1 MIATRPLHRL
11 FGAIV
16 EGVDVTKRISDETFA
31 QLHNALT
38 EFSVLVFP
46 GQNIND
52 AEQITFSQR
61 FGSLE
66 TTKTGTRG
74 AGSPLV
80 ILSNIGEDNRIV
92 PFADRLNMVNRANM
106 QWHADSSFKRIPAQ
120 TSILSAREVPV
131 TGGNTEFVSMRAVYA
146 ELPEDLRQA
155 AEDRVAIHDFAHSRD
170 KVDPSLM
177 TDSERSALPP
187 VRQAM
192 VLDQG
197 RNLGPSLYIGSHV
210 SHVEGMTKSE
220 SQKLIDRL
228 LSFATK
234 EQFIY
239 CHTWCLHDLVI
250 WDNRSVIHRAEPFVN
265 HKERRRMVRTTIAG
279 VTPTVK

>member
-1 MIATRPLHRL
+1 VIATHPLHRF

-16 EGVDVTKRISDETFA
+16 EGVNVAKQINDETFLKL
-31 QLHNALT
+31 QNALS
-38 EFSVLVFP
+38 EFSVLVLP

-52 AEQITFSQR
+52 AQQIEFSQR
-61 FGSLE
+61 FGPLE
-66 TTKTGTRG
+66 TTKIGTRG

-92 PFADRLNMVNRANM
+92 PVADPLNMVNRANM

-131 TGGNTEFVSMRAVYA
+131 TGGNTEFASMRAVYA
-146 ELPEDLRQA
+146 KLPENLRQA
-155 AEDRVAIHDFAHSRD
+155 TEDRVAIHDFAHSRD
-170 KVDPSLM
+170 KVDPNLM
-177 TDSERSALPP
+177 TDSERATLPP

-197 RNLGPSLYIGSHV
+197 HKLSLYIGSHV
-210 SHVEGMTKSE
+210 SHIEGMTKSE
-220 SQKLIDRL
+220 SRELIDRL
-228 LSFATK
+228 LSFATQK
-234 EQFIY
+234 QFIY
-239 CHTWCLHDLVI
+239 CHAWCLHDLVI
-250 WDNRSVIHRAEPFVN
+250 WDNRSVMHRAQPFVN

>member
-16 EGVDVTKRISDETFA
+16 EGVDVTKPIHDETFTEL
-31 QLHNALT
+31 QNALT

-46 GQNIND
+46 GQEIND
-52 AEQITFSQR
+52 AQQIAFSQR
-61 FGSLE
+61 FGPLE
-66 TTKTGTRG
+66 TTKVGTRG
-74 AGSPLV
+74 TGSPLV
-80 ILSNIGEDNRIV
+80 ILSNIDEDNRVV

-131 TGGNTEFVSMRAVYA
+131 TGGNTEFVSMRVVYA
-146 ELPEDLRQA
+146 ELPEDLKQA
-155 AEDRVAIHDFAHSRD
+155 VEDRVAIHDFAHSRD
-170 KVDPSLM
+170 KVDPNLM
-177 TDSERSALPP
+177 TDSERATLPP

-197 RNLGPSLYIGSHV
+197 HKLSLYIGSHV
-210 SHVEGMTKSE
+210 SDVEGMTTSE
-220 SQKLIDRL
+220 SRKLIDRL
-228 LSFATK
+228 LSFATQK
-234 EQFIY
+234 QFIY
-239 CHTWCLHDLVI
+239 RHTWCLHDLVM
-250 WDNRSVIHRAEPFVN
+250 WDNRSVIHRAQPFIN

>member
-16 EGVDVTKRISDETFA
+16 KGVDVTKPIHDETFTEL
-31 QLHNALT
+31 QNALT

-46 GQNIND
+46 GQEIND
-52 AEQITFSQR
+52 AQQIAFSQR
-61 FGSLE
+61 FGPLE
-66 TTKTGTRG
+66 TTKVGTRG
-74 AGSPLV
+74 TGSPLV
-80 ILSNIGEDNRIV
+80 ILSNIGEDNRVV

-131 TGGNTEFVSMRAVYA
+131 TGGNTEFVSMRVVYA
-146 ELPEDLRQA
+146 ELPEDLKQA
-155 AEDRVAIHDFAHSRD
+155 VEDRVAIHNFAHSRD
-170 KVDPSLM
+170 KVDPNLM
-177 TDSERSALPP
+177 TDSERATLPP

-197 RNLGPSLYIGSHV
+197 HKLSLYIGSHV
-210 SHVEGMTKSE
+210 SDIEGMTTSE
-220 SQKLIDRL
+220 SRKLIDRL
-228 LSFATK
+228 LSFATQK
-234 EQFIY
+234 QFIY
-239 CHTWCLHDLVI
+239 RHTWCLHDLVM
-250 WDNRSVIHRAEPFVN
+250 WDNRSVIHRAQPFIN

-279 VTPTVK
+279 ITPTVK

>member
-1 MIATRPLHRL
+1 MIATRPLHRF

-80 ILSNIGEDNRIV
+80 ILSNIREDNRIV
-92 PFADRLNMVNRANM
+92 PFTDRLNMVNRANM

-146 ELPEDLRQA
+146 ELPEDLRRA

-220 SQKLIDRL
+220 SRKLIDRL
-228 LSFATK
+228 LSFATQ

>member
-1 MIATRPLHRL
+1 MIATRPLHRF

-155 AEDRVAIHDFAHSRD
+155 AKDRVAIHDFAHSRD
-170 KVDPSLM
+170 KVDPNLM
-177 TDSERSALPP
+177 TDSERAALPP

-220 SQKLIDRL
+220 SRKLIDRL
-228 LSFATK
+228 LSFATQ

>member
-1 MIATRPLHRL
+1 MIATRPLHRF

-146 ELPEDLRQA
+146 ELPEDLRRA

-220 SQKLIDRL
+220 SRKLIDRL
-228 LSFATK
+228 LSFATQ

>member
-16 EGVDVTKRISDETFA
+16 EGVDVTKPIHDETFTEL
-31 QLHNALT
+31 QNALT

-46 GQNIND
+46 GQEIND
-52 AEQITFSQR
+52 AQQIAFSQR
-61 FGSLE
+61 FGPLE
-66 TTKTGTRG
+66 TTKVGTRG
-74 AGSPLV
+74 TGSPLV
-80 ILSNIGEDNRIV
+80 ILSNIGEDNRVV

-131 TGGNTEFVSMRAVYA
+131 TGGNTEFVSMRVVYA
-146 ELPEDLRQA
+146 ELPEDLKQA
-155 AEDRVAIHDFAHSRD
+155 VQDRVAIHDFAHSRD
-170 KVDPSLM
+170 KVDPNLM
-177 TDSERSALPP
+177 TDSERATLPP

-197 RNLGPSLYIGSHV
+197 HKLSLYIGSHV
-210 SHVEGMTKSE
+210 SDVEGMTTSE
-220 SQKLIDRL
+220 SRKLIDRL
-228 LSFATK
+228 LSFATQK
-234 EQFIY
+234 QFIY
-239 CHTWCLHDLVI
+239 RHTWCLHDLVM
-250 WDNRSVIHRAEPFVN
+250 WDNRSVIHRAQPFIN

>member
-1 MIATRPLHRL
+1 MIATRPLHRF

-16 EGVDVTKRISDETFA
+16 GGIDLTKRINDETFA
-31 QLHNALT
+31 QLRNALT

-46 GQNIND
+46 RQDIND
-52 AEQITFSQR
+52 AEQIAFSQR
-61 FGSLE
+61 FGPLE
-66 TTKTGTRG
+66 TTKIGTRG
-74 AGSPLV
+74 SGSPLV
-80 ILSNIGEDNRIV
+80 ILSNIGEDNRVV

-155 AEDRVAIHDFAHSRD
+155 AEDRVAIHDFAHSRE
-170 KVDPSLM
+170 KVDPDLM
-177 TDSERSALPP
+177 TDSERATLPP

-197 RNLGPSLYIGSHV
+197 HKLSLYIGSHV
-210 SHVEGMTKSE
+210 SDVEGMTKSE
-220 SQKLIDRL
+220 SRKLVDRL
-228 LSFATK
+228 LSFATQK
-234 EQFIY
+234 QFIH
-239 CHTWCLHDLVI
+239 CHTWCLHDLVM
-250 WDNRSVIHRAEPFVN
+250 WDNRSVIHRAQPFIN

>member
-16 EGVDVTKRISDETFA
+16 EGVDVTKPIHDETFTEL
-31 QLHNALT
+31 QNALT

-46 GQNIND
+46 GQEIND
-52 AEQITFSQR
+52 AQQIAFSQR
-61 FGSLE
+61 FGPLE
-66 TTKTGTRG
+66 TTKVGTRG
-74 AGSPLV
+74 TGSPLV
-80 ILSNIGEDNRIV
+80 ILSNIGEDNRVV

-131 TGGNTEFVSMRAVYA
+131 TGGNTEFVSMRVVYA
-146 ELPEDLRQA
+146 ELPEDLKQA
-155 AEDRVAIHDFAHSRD
+155 VEDRVAIHDFAHSRD
-170 KVDPSLM
+170 KVDPNLM
-177 TDSERSALPP
+177 TDSERATLPP

-197 RNLGPSLYIGSHV
+197 HKLSLYIGSHV
-210 SHVEGMTKSE
+210 SDVEGMTTSE
-220 SQKLIDRL
+220 SRKLIDRL
-228 LSFATK
+228 LSFATQK
-234 EQFIY
+234 QFIY
-239 CHTWCLHDLVI
+239 RHTWCLHDLVM
-250 WDNRSVIHRAEPFVN
+250 WDNRSVIHRAQPFIN

-279 VTPTVK
+279 ATPTVK

>member
-1 MIATRPLHRL
+1 M
-11 FGAIV
+11 V
-16 EGVDVTKRISDETFA
+16 KGVDVTKRISDETFA

-146 ELPEDLRQA
+146 KLPEDLRQA

-170 KVDPSLM
+170 KVDPNLM
-177 TDSERSALPP
+177 TDSERATLPP
-187 VRQAM
+187 VRQAL

-197 RNLGPSLYIGSHV
+197 HKLGRSLYIGSHV

-220 SQKLIDRL
+220 SRKLINRL

-250 WDNRSVIHRAEPFVN
+250 WDNRSVIHRAQPFVN
-265 HKERRRMVRTTIAG
+265 HEERRRMVRTTIAG

>member
-1 MIATRPLHRL
+1 MIATRPLHRF

-106 QWHADSSFKRIPAQ
+106 QWHTDSSFKRIPAQ

-155 AEDRVAIHDFAHSRD
+155 AKDRVAIHDFAHSRD

-220 SQKLIDRL
+220 SRKLIDRL
-228 LSFATK
+228 LSFATQ

>member
-1 MIATRPLHRL
+1 MIATRPLHRF

-146 ELPEDLRQA
+146 KLPEDLRQA

-220 SQKLIDRL
+220 SRKLINRL

-250 WDNRSVIHRAEPFVN
+250 WDNRSVIHRAQPFVN
-265 HKERRRMVRTTIAG
+265 HEERRRMVRTTVAG
-279 VTPTVK
+279 ITPTVK

>member
-1 MIATRPLHRL
+1 MIATRPLHRF

-170 KVDPSLM
+170 KVDPNLM
-177 TDSERSALPP
+177 TDSERATLPP

-197 RNLGPSLYIGSHV
+197 HKLSLYIGSHV
-210 SHVEGMTKSE
+210 SDVEGMTTSE
-220 SQKLIDRL
+220 SRKLIDRL
-228 LSFATK
+228 LSFATQK
-234 EQFIY
+234 QFIY
-239 CHTWCLHDLVI
+239 RHTWCLHDLVM
-250 WDNRSVIHRAEPFVN
+250 WDNRSVIHRAQPFIN

>member
-16 EGVDVTKRISDETFA
+16 EGVDVTKPIHDETFTEL
-31 QLHNALT
+31 QNALT

-46 GQNIND
+46 GQEIND
-52 AEQITFSQR
+52 AQQISFSQR
-61 FGSLE
+61 FGPLE
-66 TTKTGTRG
+66 TTKVGTRG
-74 AGSPLV
+74 TGSRLV
-80 ILSNIGEDNRIV
+80 ILSNIGEDNRVV

-131 TGGNTEFVSMRAVYA
+131 TGGNTEFVSMRVVYA
-146 ELPEDLRQA
+146 ELPEDLKQA
-155 AEDRVAIHDFAHSRD
+155 VEDRVAIHNFAHSRD
-170 KVDPSLM
+170 KVDPNLM
-177 TDSERSALPP
+177 TDSERATLPP

-197 RNLGPSLYIGSHV
+197 HKLSLYIGSHV
-210 SHVEGMTKSE
+210 SDVEGMTTSE
-220 SQKLIDRL
+220 SRKLIDRL
-228 LSFATK
+228 LSFATQK
-234 EQFIY
+234 QFIY
-239 CHTWCLHDLVI
+239 RHTWCLHDLVM
-250 WDNRSVIHRAEPFVN
+250 WDNRSVIHRAQPFIN

>member
-16 EGVDVTKRISDETFA
+16 EGVDVTKPIHDETFTEF
-31 QLHNALT
+31 QNALT

-46 GQNIND
+46 GQEIND
-52 AEQITFSQR
+52 AQQIAFSQR
-61 FGSLE
+61 FGPLE
-66 TTKTGTRG
+66 TTKVGTRG
-74 AGSPLV
+74 TGSPLV
-80 ILSNIGEDNRIV
+80 ILSNIGEDNRVV

-131 TGGNTEFVSMRAVYA
+131 TGGNTEFVSMRVVYA
-146 ELPEDLRQA
+146 ELPEDLKQA
-155 AEDRVAIHDFAHSRD
+155 VEDRVAIHDFAHSRD
-170 KVDPSLM
+170 KVDPNLM
-177 TDSERSALPP
+177 TDSERATLPP

-197 RNLGPSLYIGSHV
+197 HKLSLYIGSHV
-210 SHVEGMTKSE
+210 SDVEGMTTSE
-220 SQKLIDRL
+220 SRKLIDRL
-228 LSFATK
+228 LSFATQK
-234 EQFIY
+234 QFIY
-239 CHTWCLHDLVI
+239 RHTWCLHDLVM
-250 WDNRSVIHRAEPFVN
+250 WDNRSVIHRAQPFIN
-265 HKERRRMVRTTIAG
+265 HEERRRMVRTTIAG

>member
-1 MIATRPLHRL
+1 MIATRPLHRF

-16 EGVDVTKRISDETFA
+16 EGVDFTKRISDETFA

-155 AEDRVAIHDFAHSRD
+155 AKDRVAIHDFAHSRD

-220 SQKLIDRL
+220 SRKLIDRL
-228 LSFATK
+228 LSFATQ

-250 WDNRSVIHRAEPFVN
+250 WDNRSVIHRAQPFVN
-265 HKERRRMVRTTIAG
+265 HEERRQMVRTTIAG

>member
-16 EGVDVTKRISDETFA
+16 EGVDVTKPIHDETFTEL
-31 QLHNALT
+31 QNALT

-46 GQNIND
+46 GQEIND
-52 AEQITFSQR
+52 AQQIAFSQR
-61 FGSLE
+61 FGPLE
-66 TTKTGTRG
+66 TTKVGTRG
-74 AGSPLV
+74 TGSPLV
-80 ILSNIGEDNRIV
+80 ILSNIGEDNRVV

-131 TGGNTEFVSMRAVYA
+131 TGGNTEFVSMRVVYA
-146 ELPEDLRQA
+146 ELPEDLKQA
-155 AEDRVAIHDFAHSRD
+155 VEDRVAIHDFAHSRD
-170 KVDPSLM
+170 KVDPNLM
-177 TDSERSALPP
+177 TDPERATLPP

-197 RNLGPSLYIGSHV
+197 HKLSLYIGSHV
-210 SHVEGMTKSE
+210 SDVEGMTTSE
-220 SQKLIDRL
+220 SRKLIDRL
-228 LSFATK
+228 LSFATQK
-234 EQFIY
+234 QFIY
-239 CHTWCLHDLVI
+239 RHTWCLHDLVM
-250 WDNRSVIHRAEPFVN
+250 WDNRSVIHRAQPFIN

>member
-1 MIATRPLHRL
+1 LRVIATRRLHHF

-16 EGVDVTKRISDETFA
+16 EGVDFTKRIHDETFA
-31 QLHNALT
+31 QLQTALT

-46 GQNIND
+46 AQDIND
-52 AEQITFSQR
+52 AQQISLSQR
-61 FGSLE
+61 FGPLE
-66 TTKTGTRG
+66 TTKVGTRG
-74 AGSPLV
+74 SGGPLV
-80 ILSNIGEDNRIV
+80 ILSNIGENNRVV

-120 TSILSAREVPV
+120 TSILSAREIPV
-131 TGGNTEFVSMRAVYA
+131 IGGNTEFVSMRAVYA

-155 AEDRVAIHDFAHSRD
+155 VKDRVAIHDFAHSRD
-170 KVDPSLM
+170 KVDPNLM
-177 TDSERSALPP
+177 TDSERATLPP

-197 RNLGPSLYIGSHV
+197 HKLSLYIGSHV
-210 SHVEGMTKSE
+210 SDVEGMTKSE
-220 SQKLIDRL
+220 SRKLIDRL
-228 LSFATK
+228 LSFATQK
-234 EQFIY
+234 QFIY

-250 WDNRSVIHRAEPFVN
+250 WDNRSVIHRAQPFVN

-279 VTPTVK
+279 IAPTVK

>member
-1 MIATRPLHRL
+1 MIATRPLHRW

-16 EGVDVTKRISDETFA
+16 EGVDVTKRINDETCSEL
-31 QLHNALT
+31 QNALT

-46 GQNIND
+46 GQEIND
-52 AEQITFSQR
+52 TQQIAFSQR
-61 FGSLE
+61 FGPLE
-66 TTKTGTRG
+66 TTKVGTRG
-74 AGSPLV
+74 TGSPLV
-80 ILSNIGEDNRIV
+80 ILSNIGDDNRVV

-131 TGGNTEFVSMRAVYA
+131 TGGNTEFVSMRVVYA
-146 ELPEDLRQA
+146 ELPEDLKQA
-155 AEDRVAIHDFAHSRD
+155 VHHRVAIHDFAHSRD
-170 KVDPSLM
+170 KVDPNLM
-177 TDSERSALPP
+177 TDSERATMPP

-197 RNLGPSLYIGSHV
+197 HELSLYIGSHV
-210 SHVEGMTKSE
+210 SNVEGMTTSE
-220 SQKLIDRL
+220 SRKLIDRL
-228 LSFATK
+228 LSFATQK
-234 EQFIY
+234 QFIY
-239 CHTWCLHDLVI
+239 RHTWCLHDLVM
-250 WDNRSVIHRAEPFVN
+250 WDNRSVIHRAQPFIN

>member
-1 MIATRPLHRL
+1 MIATRPLHRF

-16 EGVDVTKRISDETFA
+16 EGVGVTKRISDETFA

-155 AEDRVAIHDFAHSRD
+155 AKDRVAIHDFAHSRD

-220 SQKLIDRL
+220 SRKLIDRL
-228 LSFATK
+228 LSFATQ

>member
-1 MIATRPLHRL
+1 MIATRPLHLL

-16 EGVDVTKRISDETFA
+16 EGVDVTKPIHDETFTEF
-31 QLHNALT
+31 QNALT

-46 GQNIND
+46 GQEIND
-52 AEQITFSQR
+52 AQQIAFSQR
-61 FGSLE
+61 FGPLE
-66 TTKTGTRG
+66 TTKAGTRG
-74 AGSPLV
+74 TGSPLV
-80 ILSNIGEDNRIV
+80 ILSNIGEDNRVV

-131 TGGNTEFVSMRAVYA
+131 TGGNTEFVSMRVVYA
-146 ELPEDLRQA
+146 ELPEHLKQA
-155 AEDRVAIHDFAHSRD
+155 VEDRVAIHNFAHSRD
-170 KVDPSLM
+170 KVNPNLM
-177 TDSERSALPP
+177 TDSERATLPP

-197 RNLGPSLYIGSHV
+197 HKLSLYIGSHV
-210 SHVEGMTKSE
+210 SDVEGMTTSE
-220 SQKLIDRL
+220 SRKLIDRL
-228 LSFATK
+228 LSFATQK
-234 EQFIY
+234 QFIY
-239 CHTWCLHDLVI
+239 RHTWCLHDLVM
-250 WDNRSVIHRAEPFVN
+250 WDNRSVIHRAQPFIN

>member
-16 EGVDVTKRISDETFA
+16 EGVDVTKPIHDETFTEL
-31 QLHNALT
+31 QNALT

-46 GQNIND
+46 GQEIND
-52 AEQITFSQR
+52 AQQIAFSQR
-61 FGSLE
+61 FGPLE
-66 TTKTGTRG
+66 TTKVGTRG
-74 AGSPLV
+74 TGSPLV
-80 ILSNIGEDNRIV
+80 ILSNIGEDNRVV

-220 SQKLIDRL
+220 SRKLINRL

-250 WDNRSVIHRAEPFVN
+250 WDNRSVIHRAQPFVN
-265 HKERRRMVRTTIAG
+265 HEERRRMVRTTIAG

>member
-1 MIATRPLHRL
+1 VIATRPLHRL

-16 EGVDVTKRISDETFA
+16 EGVDVTKPIHDETFTEL
-31 QLHNALT
+31 QNALT

-46 GQNIND
+46 GQEIND
-52 AEQITFSQR
+52 AQQIAFSHR
-61 FGSLE
+61 FGPLE
-66 TTKTGTRG
+66 TTKVGTRG
-74 AGSPLV
+74 TGSPLV
-80 ILSNIGEDNRIV
+80 ILSNIGEDNRVV

-131 TGGNTEFVSMRAVYA
+131 TGGNTEFVSMRVVYA
-146 ELPEDLRQA
+146 ELPEDLKQA
-155 AEDRVAIHDFAHSRD
+155 VEDRVAIHDFAHSRD
-170 KVDPSLM
+170 KVDPNLM
-177 TDSERSALPP
+177 TDSERATLPP

-197 RNLGPSLYIGSHV
+197 HKLSLYIGSHV
-210 SHVEGMTKSE
+210 SDVEGMTTSE
-220 SQKLIDRL
+220 SRKLIDRL
-228 LSFATK
+228 LSFATQK
-234 EQFIY
+234 QFIY
-239 CHTWCLHDLVI
+239 RHTWCLHDLVM
-250 WDNRSVIHRAEPFVN
+250 WDNRSVIHRAQPFIN

>member
-16 EGVDVTKRISDETFA
+16 EGVDVTKPIHDETFTEF
-31 QLHNALT
+31 QNALT

-46 GQNIND
+46 GQEIND
-52 AEQITFSQR
+52 AQQIAFSQR
-61 FGSLE
+61 FGPLE
-66 TTKTGTRG
+66 TTKVGTRG
-74 AGSPLV
+74 TGSPLV
-80 ILSNIGEDNRIV
+80 ILSNIGEDNRVV
-92 PFADRLNMVNRANM
+92 PFTDRLNMVNRANM

-131 TGGNTEFVSMRAVYA
+131 TGGNTEFASMRAVYA
-146 ELPEDLRQA
+146 KLPENLRQA

-170 KVDPSLM
+170 KVDPNLM
-177 TDSERSALPP
+177 TDSERATLPP

-197 RNLGPSLYIGSHV
+197 HKLSLYIGSHV
-210 SHVEGMTKSE
+210 SDVEGMTTSE
-220 SQKLIDRL
+220 SRKLIDRL
-228 LSFATK
+228 LSFATQK
-234 EQFIY
+234 QFIY
-239 CHTWCLHDLVI
+239 RHMWRLHDLVM
-250 WDNRSVIHRAEPFVN
+250 WDNRSVIHRAQPFIN

>member
-16 EGVDVTKRISDETFA
+16 EGVDVTKPIHDETFTEL
-31 QLHNALT
+31 QNALT

-46 GQNIND
+46 GQEIND
-52 AEQITFSQR
+52 AQQIAFSQR
-61 FGSLE
+61 FGPLE
-66 TTKTGTRG
+66 TTKVGTRG
-74 AGSPLV
+74 TGSPLV
-80 ILSNIGEDNRIV
+80 ILSNIGEDNRVV

-131 TGGNTEFVSMRAVYA
+131 TGGNTEFVSMRVVYA
-146 ELPEDLRQA
+146 ELPEDLKQA
-155 AEDRVAIHDFAHSRD
+155 VEDRVAIHNFAHSRD
-170 KVDPSLM
+170 KVDPNLM
-177 TDSERSALPP
+177 TDSERATLPP

-197 RNLGPSLYIGSHV
+197 HKLSLYIGSHV
-210 SHVEGMTKSE
+210 SDVEGMTTSE
-220 SQKLIDRL
+220 SRKLIDRL
-228 LSFATK
+228 LSFATQK
-234 EQFIY
+234 QFIY
-239 CHTWCLHDLVI
+239 RHTWCLHDLVM
-250 WDNRSVIHRAEPFVN
+250 WDNRSVIHRAQPFIN
-265 HKERRRMVRTTIAG
+265 HKERRRMVSTTIAG

>member
-1 MIATRPLHRL
+1 MIATRPLHRF

-80 ILSNIGEDNRIV
+80 ILSNIGEDNRIL
-92 PFADRLNMVNRANM
+92 PFADRLNMVNQANM

-177 TDSERSALPP
+177 TDSERATLPP

-220 SQKLIDRL
+220 SRKLIDRL
-228 LSFATK
+228 LSFATQ

>member
-1 MIATRPLHRL
+1 MIATRPLHRF

-131 TGGNTEFVSMRAVYA
+131 TGGNTEFVSMRVVYA
-146 ELPEDLRQA
+146 ELPEDLKQA
-155 AEDRVAIHDFAHSRD
+155 VEDRVAIHDFAHSRD
-170 KVDPSLM
+170 KVDPNLM
-177 TDSERSALPP
+177 TDSERATLPP

-197 RNLGPSLYIGSHV
+197 HKLSLYIGSHV
-210 SHVEGMTKSE
+210 SDVEGMTTSE
-220 SQKLIDRL
+220 SRKLIDRL
-228 LSFATK
+228 LSFATQK
-234 EQFIY
+234 QFIY
-239 CHTWCLHDLVI
+239 RHTWCLHDLVM
-250 WDNRSVIHRAEPFVN
+250 WDNRSVIHRAQPFIN

>member
-1 MIATRPLHRL
+1 M
-11 FGAIV
+11 
-16 EGVDVTKRISDETFA
+16 
-31 QLHNALT
+31 
-38 EFSVLVFP
+38 FP
-46 GQNIND
+46 GQDIND
-52 AEQITFSQR
+52 AEQIAFSQR
-61 FGSLE
+61 FGPLE
-66 TTKTGTRG
+66 TTKIGTRG
-74 AGSPLV
+74 TGSPLV

-220 SQKLIDRL
+220 SRKLIDRL
-228 LSFATK
+228 LSFATQ

>member
-1 MIATRPLHRL
+1 MIATRPLHRF

-106 QWHADSSFKRIPAQ
+106 QWHTDSSFKRIPAQ

-155 AEDRVAIHDFAHSRD
+155 AKDRVAIHDFAHSRD

-220 SQKLIDRL
+220 SRKLINRL

>member
-1 MIATRPLHRL
+1 VIATRPLHRL

-16 EGVDVTKRISDETFA
+16 EGVDVTKPIHDETFTEL
-31 QLHNALT
+31 QNALT

-46 GQNIND
+46 GQEIND
-52 AEQITFSQR
+52 AQQIAFSQR
-61 FGSLE
+61 FGPLE
-66 TTKTGTRG
+66 TTKVGTRG
-74 AGSPLV
+74 TGSPLV
-80 ILSNIGEDNRIV
+80 ILSNIGEDNRVV

-131 TGGNTEFVSMRAVYA
+131 TGGNTEFVSMRVVYA
-146 ELPEDLRQA
+146 ELPEDLKQA
-155 AEDRVAIHDFAHSRD
+155 VEDRVAIHNFAHSRD
-170 KVDPSLM
+170 KVDPNLM
-177 TDSERSALPP
+177 TDSERATLPP

-197 RNLGPSLYIGSHV
+197 HKLSLYIGSHV
-210 SHVEGMTKSE
+210 SDVEGMTTSE
-220 SQKLIDRL
+220 SRKLIDRL
-228 LSFATK
+228 LSFATQK
-234 EQFIY
+234 QFIY
-239 CHTWCLHDLVI
+239 RHTWCLHDLVM
-250 WDNRSVIHRAEPFVN
+250 WDNRSVIHRAQPFIN